1 MNGNTWEALHKVLT
15 GLLTA
20 SLIGLATFVVDVKVE
35 LAQIRLQM
43 EQANTQTTAILKVL
57 DTIAPRTPQ

>member
-1 MNGNTWEALHKVLT
+1 MNGSTWESIHKILT

-35 LAQIRLQM
+35 LAQIRVQL
-43 EQANTQTTAILKVL
+43 EQANAQTGAILKVL
-57 DTIAPRTPQ
+57 DTIAPRTTQ